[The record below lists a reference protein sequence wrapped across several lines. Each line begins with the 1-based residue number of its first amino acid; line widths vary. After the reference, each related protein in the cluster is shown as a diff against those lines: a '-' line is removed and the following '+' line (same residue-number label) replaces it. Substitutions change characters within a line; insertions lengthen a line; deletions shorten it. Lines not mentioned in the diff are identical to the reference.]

1 MLCSRSWVNR
11 IYKSSIK
18 GFLVIHIERLPAG
31 LHKSSKSAELTIT
44 IFRDYQIFNLWQA
57 TLATHKLSQKRC

>member
-18 GFLVIHIERLPAG
+18 GFLVIHIERLPATQELKVGRADNHYFSG
-31 LHKSSKSAELTIT
+31 LSD
-44 IFRDYQIFNLWQA
+44 F
-57 TLATHKLSQKRC
+57 